1 MPTAISPSVTTL
13 NDVVIPEEFTA
24 YTVQN
29 SVVSTALFQSGIL
42 VQNGEIA
49 AQLHAGAESFTA
61 PYWNDL
67 PDVEADIVTD
77 DPTVNSVP
85 QKMTAGK
92 QIIRKSFLHQSFSSM
107 ALASEL
113 AGSNPL
119 DVLRNRVVNYWDRQV
134 EMRLV
139 ATLNGILQS
148 TVANNNSDMVYDVTA
163 QTTPTFNATAVIN
176 AAVTLGDRLDDFKA
190 IAMHSQIYK
199 EALIND
205 EIQFL
210 EPSQGLPIKTYR
222 GMAVIVDDNLS
233 PAAGV
238 YTTVLMGYAA
248 IGYGLT
254 APRVAPGT
262 EVFHW
267 PSAGN
272 GGSQDTLHTRVNLAL
287 HPLGYQWVE
296 NNLATQSPSI
306 ADVSSGVHWNRVVQR
321 KAVPLA
327 FLLSH

>member
-1 MPTAISPSVTTL
+1 MPTTSVTYTTQL
-13 NDVVIPEEFTA
+13 ADVVIPQEFTA

-29 SVVSTALFQSGIL
+29 SVVSTALAQSGIL

-49 AQLHAGAESFTA
+49 AQLHAGADSFTA

-85 QKMTAGK
+85 QKLTSGK
-92 QIIRKSFLHQSFSSM
+92 QIVRKSFLHQSWSSM

-119 DVLRNRVVNYWDRQV
+119 QVLQNRVVNYWDRQV

-148 TVANNNSDMVYDVTA
+148 NVANNSSDMVYDVTA
-163 QTTPTFNATAVIN
+163 ATTPTFSATAVIN

-190 IAMHSQIYK
+190 IAMHSAIYK
-199 EALIND
+199 QALIND

-222 GMAVIVDDNLS
+222 GMLAIVDDNLS
-233 PAAGV
+233 PASGV
-238 YTTVLMGYAA
+238 YTTVLMGYGA

-267 PSAGN
+267 PQAGN
-272 GGSQDTLHTRVNLAL
+272 GGSQDTLHSRVNLAL

-296 NNLATQSPSI
+296 NNLVTQSPAI
-306 ADVSSGVHWNRVVQR
+306 ADLSSGTHWTRVVQR